1 MNVLW
6 MGSKIHLITVTNSIL
21 LLKSRSPTQETR
33 ASDNCLSDNSLP
45 GVTRCPWVICPLNE
59 VEGPPADAGGPSLVV
74 QG

>member
-33 ASDNCLSDNSLP
+33 ASDNRLSDNKAAWGHP
-45 GVTRCPWVICPLNE
+45 VPL
-59 VEGPPADAGGPSLVV
+59 GDLSP
-74 QG
+74 